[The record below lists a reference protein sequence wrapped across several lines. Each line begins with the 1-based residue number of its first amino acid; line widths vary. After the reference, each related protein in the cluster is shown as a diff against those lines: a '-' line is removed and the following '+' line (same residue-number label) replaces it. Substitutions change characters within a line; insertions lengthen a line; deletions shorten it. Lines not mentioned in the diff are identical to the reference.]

1 MPEPGVTFKYPAF
14 ISYSRNDFVLAS
26 QLQRKLESYRLPGKV
41 HCRWPP
47 PGQRLYPVFRD
58 SNELAAS
65 SDLGATLKAELAR
78 SAAMVVICSPSSAGS
93 QWVDQEIREFRSLG
107 REDRIYTVLAEGEP
121 PACFPPVLM
130 ELRGDADT
138 TTSTV
143 SQPLAADMRPRNLRG
158 RALRSRLHQE
168 RLRLIAGL
176 VGATYEDLAQ
186 RDRKRTRLR
195 RAVATVAA
203 VAVLAASAFGFLWQ
217 RRLYEE
223 RIQRTSIQE
232 LIDKGQRQLLAGD
245 PLRALPYLS
254 AAYSKGDS
262 SRDLRFALAR
272 AMAPL
277 DARRL
282 TIPGI
287 LGGGFDPSGNS
298 LLTVDQDGEVIL
310 RDART
315 GKAKQSLKPRPDN
328 IEGFEFDRD
337 GCRLATISGDR
348 VQLWDTNTGQMRATL
363 TGHEYGVK
371 SVRFS
376 PTHHFLVTASVD
388 NTART
393 WDFDSGRLLHILSG
407 HSASV
412 LHADISPDGENL
424 LTVSND
430 RTARLWNARTGR
442 LLRQLDGEM
451 ALQFGKFSPDG
462 ERILLVGSVLRGA
475 ADVKLYQK
483 DGKLV
488 GSLKKSGLLAAI
500 DFTPGGDKV
509 LAVVAEAGGK
519 SFKVWSVP
527 DDDVAYTLTGHT
539 ELAGSAWFSPDRR
552 QLVTAGFDG
561 VPRIWDAS
569 TGSLR
574 DILNIPPS
582 GEPVSRAVSFAE
594 FSPRGEDLMILTGDN
609 EMSLWNL
616 ATMHRSLLGHSPGL
630 FDVVYNPTG
639 SRILSTDRKS
649 ALLWTA
655 QGKLLARFEPPS
667 GVLEARFDP
676 SGQRILTLSDTSAQL
691 WDVASGKPLL
701 SFKGH
706 TEGIASAAF
715 SPDGKRIA
723 TVGNDGLAFLWD
735 ADNGRRLV
743 ALPKYPVRLSSVAF
757 SPDGKRIL
765 LAAWDQSVAVW
776 DASLRQRLCML
787 VKPRAIGTPSAR
799 FTPDGRLII
808 VGGEQPAV
816 WSTECQLLARFPSQG
831 DTIIA
836 GLSPDGSRFVTTQM
850 GGATAIRHTKNP
862 NLKTT
867 LQNYPILPN
876 SARFS
881 PDGHWVLLAGVEKA
895 DLWNADTGRLLFSF
909 GGRAQ
914 VGRAAF
920 SPQGDAIATVAAD
933 GDLELWNISLES
945 RSPDQI
951 SRLVD
956 LFSPWRLQQGV
967 AFKRPISQ
975 QTGPP

>member
-1 MPEPGVTFKYPAF
+1 MPAPGIDFKYPAF
-14 ISYSRNDFVLAS
+14 ISYSRNDFALAS

-47 PGQRLYPVFRD
+47 RGQRLYPVFRD
-58 SNELAAS
+58 SNELPAS

-78 SAAMVVICSPSSAGS
+78 SAALVVICSPASAGS
-93 QWVDQEIREFRSLG
+93 QWVNQEIQEFRSLG
-107 REDRIYTVLAEGEP
+107 RGDRIYTVLAEGEP
-121 PACFPPVLM
+121 PACFPPALM
-130 ELRGDADT
+130 KLRGEADASI
-138 TTSTV
+138 STV
-143 SQPLAADMRPRNLRG
+143 SQPLAADMRPRQIRG
-158 RALRSRLHQE
+158 GALRARLHQE

-176 VGATYEDLAQ
+176 VGAAYEDLAQ
-186 RDRKRTRLR
+186 RDRKRTRFR
-195 RAVATVAA
+195 RTVATVA
-203 VAVLAASAFGFLWQ
+203 VVVVLTASAFGFLWQ

-223 RIQRTSIQE
+223 RIQKATIQE

-262 SRDLRFALAR
+262 SRDLRFTLAR

-282 TIPGI
+282 AISGI
-287 LGGGFDPSGNS
+287 LGGGFDPTGNS
-298 LLTVDQDGEVIL
+298 LLTVDQDGKVVL

-315 GKAKQSLKPRPDN
+315 GKAKQSLNPRPDN
-328 IEGFEFDRD
+328 LEGFEFDRD

-348 VQLWDTNTGQMRATL
+348 VQLWNTNTGRLRATL

-388 NTART
+388 NTARI
-393 WDFDSGRLLHILSG
+393 WDSDSGRLLHILGG

-412 LHADISPDGENL
+412 LHADISSDGTEV

-442 LLRQLDGEM
+442 LLRQLDGEV

-462 ERILLVGSVLRGA
+462 ERILLAGSVLSGA
-475 ADVKLYQK
+475 ANVKLYQSN
-483 DGKLV
+483 GKLV
-488 GSLKKSGLLAAI
+488 GSLSKPGLLAAV
-500 DFTPGGDKV
+500 DFTPGGDKA
-509 LAVVAEAGGK
+509 LAVVAEPGGK
-519 SFKVWSVP
+519 AFKVWSVP
-527 DDDVAYTLTGHT
+527 DDDVVYTLNGHT

-561 VPRIWDAS
+561 APRIWDTS

-582 GEPVSRAVSFAE
+582 GEPISRVVSFAE
-594 FSPRGEDLMILTGDN
+594 FSPHGADLMFLTGDN

-616 ATMHRSLLGHSPGL
+616 AIMHRPLLGHSPGL
-630 FDVVYNPTG
+630 FDIAYSPDG
-639 SRILSTDRKS
+639 SRILSTDRDS

-655 QGKLLARFEPPS
+655 QGTLLARFEPS
-667 GVLEARFDP
+667 RGVLEARFDP
-676 SGQRILTLSDTSAQL
+676 SGQRILILSDTSAQL
-691 WDVASGKPLL
+691 WSVASRKPLL
-701 SFKGH
+701 SLDGH

-743 ALPKYPVRLSSVAF
+743 AVPKYPVRLSSVAF

-765 LAAWDQSVAVW
+765 LTAWDQSVSVW
-776 DASLRQRLCML
+776 DANLRRRLCLL
-787 VKPRAIGTPSAR
+787 VKPRGIGAPSAR
-799 FTPDGRLII
+799 FTPDGRFI
-808 VGGEQPAV
+808 VLGGEQPAV
-816 WSTECQLLARFPSQG
+816 WSAGCQLVTSFRSQG

-836 GLSPDGSRFVTTQM
+836 GLSPDGTRFVTTQM
-850 GGATAIRHTKNP
+850 GGATAIRHTEDPTLN
-862 NLKTT
+862 TT

-895 DLWNADTGRLLFSF
+895 DLWNADTGKLLFSF

-914 VGRAAF
+914 VGRAVF
-920 SPQGDAIATVAAD
+920 SPQGDTIATVAAD
-933 GDLELWNISLES
+933 GGLELWNINLES

-951 SRLVD
+951 SRLVS
-956 LFSPWRLQQGV
+956 LFSPWQLQQGV
-967 AFKRPISQ
+967 AFKRPMPS
-975 QTGPP
+975 